1 MLFSMD
7 SWPGIADGSI
17 KVTFRTW
24 TRPQAKIGGRY
35 RIGGMLIEA
44 TDVRQV
50 RVKEITDDDAHRAGA
65 TDRAALVKRLGTSES
80 AWRVDFVFVGPDDR
94 IARRDDTSSDD
105 LTDVT
110 ARLSRLDRNGA
121 WTRQTLQLIER
132 YPGIVSTTLAR
143 HANQERPAFKLNV
156 RKLKELGLT
165 ESLEVGYRLSPRGE
179 AVLRNLGVAT
189 LPPRRG
195 LRAASRGTLTTSA
208 RIHRIVHRIV
218 HRV

>member
-17 KVTFRTW
+17 TSTFRAW

-35 RIGGMLIEA
+35 RIGGMLLEA
-44 TDVRQV
+44 TEVREIDVG
-50 RVKEITDDDAHRAGA
+50 EITDDDARRAGA
-65 TDRAALVKRLGTSES
+65 IDRAALLKRLGTSDPV
-80 AWRVDFVFVGPDDR
+80 WRVDFVFLGPDDR
-94 IARRDDTSSDD
+94 IARRNDTSSED
-105 LTDVT
+105 LTDVM

-165 ESLEVGYRLSPRGE
+165 ESLDIGYRLSPRGE
-179 AVLRNLGVAT
+179 AVLRKMG
-189 LPPRRG
+189 
-195 LRAASRGTLTTSA
+195 
-208 RIHRIVHRIV
+208 
-218 HRV
+218 

>member
-17 KVTFRTW
+17 TVTFRSW
-24 TRPQAKIGGRY
+24 TRPQAKVGGRY

-50 RVKEITDDDAHRAGA
+50 RVSEITDGDARRAGA
-65 TDRAALVKRLGTSES
+65 TDRAALLSRLAAGDLV
-80 AWRVDFVFVGPDDR
+80 WRVDFVFVGPDDR
-94 IARRDDTSSDD
+94 ISRRNDTSSED
-105 LTDVT
+105 LTEVM
-110 ARLSRLDRNGA
+110 ARLSRLDRQGA

-179 AVLRNLGVAT
+179 AVLRNMA
-189 LPPRRG
+189 
-195 LRAASRGTLTTSA
+195 
-208 RIHRIVHRIV
+208 
-218 HRV
+218 